1 MLNRFSKNPQIPN
14 LMNGATGCDEVLK
27 AFASDT
33 TAMKTV
39 DANNVYKMYYGCGCI
54 DYCSKFF
61 FGAKTSIYNDEILVN
76 YSYKNTPME
85 KGCILNTDRG
95 KAQISSLNKGLLYF
109 KGAFLSCGR
118 IGKCLDNRVIEF
130 FWGLF
135 KRECWYKIP
144 KSERTMERCNY
155 EFLRYIDY
163 YNYDRPQMGLD
174 HLTPYQ
180 YLVKKCQEQ
189 NKKQNKNAC
198 GIIFTRLYWGH
209 GRID

>member
-1 MLNRFSKNPQIPN
+1 LKEVLSENDLYRNEGRNIILARVQKKITQFTITSCDIRYAKVRTHSQSTRVSHIKKKEEKDLNAQIPN

-85 KGCILNTDRG
+85 KGSILNTDRG
-95 KAQISSLNKGLLYF
+95 KAQISNLNKGLLYW
-109 KGAFLSCGR
+109 
-118 IGKCLDNRVIEF
+118 F
-130 FWGLF
+130 FHIF
-135 KRECWYKIP
+135 
-144 KSERTMERCNY
+144 SEN
-155 EFLRYIDY
+155 
-163 YNYDRPQMGLD
+163 
-174 HLTPYQ
+174 
-180 YLVKKCQEQ
+180 
-189 NKKQNKNAC
+189 
-198 GIIFTRLYWGH
+198 IIFMYDTRR
-209 GRID
+209 RICNSIRVKLPLKNN